1 MLITKRLNFLDLD
14 FDAGRQ
20 LASVSSQNG
29 GCQRR
34 QRRQM
39 GGGKFARARVYGAWC
54 RQRSLDGR
62 PRSPPPHIFPAMDLF
77 IDFFM
82 FFMFSSEGNR

>member
-39 GGGKFARARVYGAWC
+39 GGNSHVPVFTAPGVANAR
-54 RQRSLDGR
+54 
-62 PRSPPPHIFPAMDLF
+62 
-77 IDFFM
+77 
-82 FFMFSSEGNR
+82 